1 MKKII
6 FVFSLFFTI
15 FSSVVFADCVTG
27 FACSIS
33 ELQQKEKLQLNK
45 NIEAFKKYL
54 SNDFSYKNY
63 LAMNKN
69 DVAYEDLFLFNRVL

>member
-6 FVFSLFFTI
+6 CVFVLFFA
-15 FSSVVFADCVTG
+15 FSSVVFADCITG

-45 NIEAFKKYL
+45 EIEVFKKYL
-54 SNDFSYKNY
+54 IKDLSYKNN

-69 DVAYEDLFLFNRVL
+69 DIAYRDLFLFNKVL